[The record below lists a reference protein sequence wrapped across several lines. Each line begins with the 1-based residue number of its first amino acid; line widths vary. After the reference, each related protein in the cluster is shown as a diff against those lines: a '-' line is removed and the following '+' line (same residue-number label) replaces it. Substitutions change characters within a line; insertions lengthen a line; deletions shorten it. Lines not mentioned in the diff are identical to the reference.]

1 MRYIE
6 FLDIDTPYSGALGK
20 IEFDPFLAAVASLK
34 TTDGQPLVS
43 HWIDPKPS
51 LSVSGNGNL
60 FIRDASTSGIYADS
74 GSEQLGQ
81 TNAINNQPTF
91 TTTNGSVNMVRQN
104 TNQDVN
110 ANEWSMLS
118 VHNISEPTT
127 SGPRDVFGI
136 GTGSLGAE
144 FTYPGLRI
152 NVTAGNTQQIQ
163 IPEGGTTAVR
173 LTASIPDVVGVP
185 VVTCST
191 FSTELGLSVF
201 KNNFQNL
208 VRNEADKRPLTVPT
222 FTFLANRSAGNPA
235 VGDFGMSFV
244 LRADISKPEYAWAR
258 QILLGG
264 LMHKYGIAPQ

>member
-6 FLDIDTPYSGALGK
+6 FLDIDTPYSGALGT

-43 HWIDPKPS
+43 HWIDPKPA
-51 LSVSGNGNL
+51 LSVIDGNNL
-60 FIRDASTSGIYADS
+60 HIRDASTTGVYEDS
-74 GSEQLGQ
+74 GSQQLGQ
-81 TNAINNQPTF
+81 TKAINNQPTF
-91 TTTNGSVNMVRQN
+91 TTISGSVNLVRQN

-136 GTGSLGAE
+136 GTGSFGAE
-144 FTYPGLRI
+144 FIYPGLRI
-152 NVTAGNTQQIQ
+152 NVTAGNTQQIH
-163 IPEGGTTAVR
+163 IPEGGTTATR
-173 LTASIPDVVGVP
+173 LIASIPNVVGVP

-191 FSTELGLSVF
+191 FSTDLGLSVF
-201 KNNFQNL
+201 KNNFQN
-208 VRNEADKRPLTVPT
+208 VSRNEEDKRPLTVPK

-235 VGDFGMSFV
+235 VGDFGMAFV

-258 QILLGG
+258 QILIGG
-264 LMHKYGIAPQ
+264 LMSKYGIS